1 MRVSRLKTARHLS
14 ARHGR
19 RLFGLRCCCPAHQH
33 RGCRRAAW
41 LQPAPSSQTRCHIA
55 VQAPSLKAGN
65 LALACRRCNERRYN
79 FIAGLDPE
87 TEEIVPLFHPRR
99 HNWAD
104 HFVWTEEGTIVSGIT
119 PIGRATCIRLDL
131 NDMRYPEKDSIRS
144 TRRFWLKTQ
153 LHPPIGDSRLE

>member
-1 MRVSRLKTARHLS
+1 MPIKDSVKQLVRQRADCLCEYCHSSERLS
-14 ARHGR
+14 ANRFTVDHLIPR
-19 RLFGLRCCCPAHQH
+19 
-33 RGCRRAAW
+33 
-41 LQPAPSSQTRCHIA
+41 
-55 VQAPSLKAGN
+55 SLGGSDDLDN